1 MWYEIARQMPTLA
14 DQYLRTVGLAR
25 ASQAQ
30 HTAQTLG
37 VFAVGMLIGAG
48 IGLLFAPSSG
58 QELRERVRNELARVS
73 EEDEP
78 VASH

>member
-1 MWYEIARQMPTLA
+1 MWNEIARQMPGLA
-14 DQYLRTVGLAR
+14 DQYLRSVGLAR
-25 ASQAQ
+25 AGQQ
-30 HTAQTLG
+30 HTAQTVT
-37 VFAVGMLIGAG
+37 VFALGMLIGAG

-58 QELRERVRNELARVS
+58 QELRERVRSELARAS